1 MLIKNIIPGIFSTAH
16 AKPWRPVVHSS
27 DGTQCLAS
35 APPLSC
41 TPAPWQ
47 LLPNEYMLDK
57 ISSEVM
63 TQHTECT
70 HSSAFLGCQVRG
82 GATKAA
88 PELPPQRHEQGH
100 PDGSGVCCQP
110 QEGDPGAA
118 GALLCVSTCHG
129 GMLLDT
135 TRALLPLHSLL
146 GATVRPGVFGQCL
159 RWRLVSDQSL
169 CSKCQPCLGCLC
181 PCSQLR
187 RPKS

>member
-1 MLIKNIIPGIFSTAH
+1 MIHSLICGTTLYTGIGHAFAMLIKNIIPGIFSTAH

-57 ISSEVM
+57 IPSEVM

-129 GMLLDT
+129 GCSWT
-135 TRALLPLHSLL
+135 PLELCFLCTHFSGPLL
-146 GATVRPGVFGQCL
+146 GQVY
-159 RWRLVSDQSL
+159 
-169 CSKCQPCLGCLC
+169 LG
-181 PCSQLR
+181 SA
-187 RPKS
+187 